1 MTTSKTN
8 LSPAA
13 VREWLSKNAEDLPW
27 TMLGI
32 CEGVGAAPGS
42 ERAQV
47 YDAVRYC
54 VEVRFLTR
62 TDTRNGPVYQM
73 TGEGMPRPVLTDAER
88 KQRKRERDA
97 RRVRTTRPAA
107 APIAARPRLAR
118 AARVAVQAANT
129 PAPTV
134 VPKVEAGE
142 TVEQFLARGGRVQR
156 LVASWEHAA

>member
-1 MTTSKTN
+1 MTTHSN
-8 LSPAA
+8 LSPAG
-13 VREWLSKNAEDLPW
+13 VREWLNKNAEDLPW

-32 CEGVGAAPGS
+32 CEGIGAAPGS

-47 YDAVRYC
+47 YDAIRYC
-54 VEVRFLTR
+54 VEVGFLIRTETR
-62 TDTRNGPVYQM
+62 IGPIYQM
-73 TGEGMPRPVLTDAER
+73 TGQGMPRPVLTDAER

-134 VPKVEAGE
+134 VPKARPGE
-142 TVEQFLARGGRVQR
+142 TVEQFQARGGEVQILPTAWDRV
-156 LVASWEHAA
+156 AA